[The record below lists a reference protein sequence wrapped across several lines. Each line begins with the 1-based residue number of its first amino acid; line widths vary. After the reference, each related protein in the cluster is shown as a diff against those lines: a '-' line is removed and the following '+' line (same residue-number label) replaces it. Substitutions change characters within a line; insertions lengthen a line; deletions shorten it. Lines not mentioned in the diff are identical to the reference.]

1 MFSKREIK
9 QMKKGFYP
17 SRTGKSP
24 NAIVGKGD
32 SRGNRAFRR
41 RGLIEDRSLRSKSK
55 MIIIGKDR
63 FLAFSQRIITI
74 SKKGFGEV
82 RWVEHMIN
90 ISKPNC

>member
-24 NAIVGKGD
+24 NAIVGK
-32 SRGNRAFRR
+32 
-41 RGLIEDRSLRSKSK
+41 
-55 MIIIGKDR
+55 DR
-63 FLAFSQRIITI
+63 FLAFAQRI
-74 SKKGFGEV
+74 EV
-82 RWVEHMIN
+82 IDKRGLGSVIWVEHMIN